1 MVSHSTPVE
10 SLLRRDRW
18 VTVGALVTAFLLC
31 WAWLVPMAR
40 TLEKEGMMCGVASWA
55 MVDTWEPGHLAMLF
69 AMWAVMM
76 AGMMLPSATPI
87 VLLYAGVV
95 RKSPGI
101 ERPAAHVY
109 AFAAGY
115 LLVWTLFSLGATL
128 LQRVFTE
135 WLLLSP
141 TMASQSP
148 AFAGAMLL
156 LAGAYQLTPWKHA
169 CLAWCRSPVE
179 FLTRFWKRGISGGFR
194 LGVAHGLYCLGCC
207 WALMLLLFVGGVMNL
222 RWIAVLTL
230 FVLLEKVT
238 PLGARAARWFGLV
251 PVAVGGWMVWKAIG
265 S

>member
-1 MVSHSTPVE
+1 VSSSTPVE
-10 SLLRRDRW
+10 HLLRRDRW
-18 VTVGALVTAFLLC
+18 LAGSALVVAVVLC

-40 TLEKEGMMCGVASWA
+40 TMEKDGMMCGVASWA

-76 AGMMLPSATPI
+76 AGMMLPSAAPI

-115 LLVWTLFSLGATL
+115 LAVWTGFSLAATA

-135 WLLLSP
+135 SLLLSP

-148 AFAGAMLL
+148 AFAGAMLFF
-156 LAGAYQLTPWKHA
+156 AGVYQLTPWKRA
-169 CLAWCRSPVE
+169 CLAWCRSPVD
-179 FLTRFWKRGISGGFR
+179 FLTRFWKPGVSGGFR
-194 LGVAHGLYCLGCC
+194 LGVAHGLYCVGCC

-222 RWIAVLTL
+222 RWIAVLTI

-238 PLGARAARWFGLV
+238 PLGAKRARWLGLV
-251 PVAVGGWMVWKAIG
+251 PIALGSWMLYRAIAT
-265 S
+265 